1 LRKYAYLSNDSSYSI
16 SIEDGVDIS
25 LLDNSSSDDDK
36 KILDYMHE
44 QSDVL
49 NSSDSENDSNRL
61 QSFTFESQVF
71 LFYFIDAVLLASVLI
86 VICHLGFKFP

>member
-1 LRKYAYLSNDSSYSI
+1 
-16 SIEDGVDIS
+16 
-25 LLDNSSSDDDK
+25 
-36 KILDYMHE
+36 MHE